1 MNPVRVDFVRRSVA
15 EALNRTHLFESQQLK
30 GLNILD
36 VGCGG
41 GLLSESLA
49 RLGANM
55 TSIDPAPE
63 NIKVASSHSRNDP
76 LTATINYKQSTIGKT
91 DFLSTDGH
99 IFFQISFEAVC
110 WAITMSWPPLNAYLF
125 LRFTEEILASGQKF
139 DVVCALEVTQR
150 CIVNYFMHPHIH

>member
-63 NIKVASSHSRNDP
+63 NIKVASSHSRHDP

-91 DFLSTDGH
+91 YDQLQPLCLLMSSRRSISEIVFDFPNSA
-99 IFFQISFEAVC
+99 FA
-110 WAITMSWPPLNAYLF
+110 F
-125 LRFTEEILASGQKF
+125 LAAEEILASGQKF
-139 DVVCALEVTQR
+139 DVVCALEVRLHQ
-150 CIVNYFMHPHIH
+150 IN

>member
-49 RLGANM
+49 RLGADM

-91 DFLSTDGH
+91 FYQLQPLCLIMRSRRSIFLLVFDFSDSA
-99 IFFQISFEAVC
+99 F
-110 WAITMSWPPLNAYLF
+110 AYLGGA
-125 LRFTEEILASGQKF
+125 EEILASGQKF
-139 DVVCALEVTQR
+139 DVVCALEVCLDQ
-150 CIVNYFMHPHIH
+150 N